1 MPVED
6 IDVHHKVRKIS
17 ATAGCYN
24 RKQVSDRQY
33 AMTFTGEIYENVM
46 SPSCRQIGRKFNGMW
61 VPLDECVGCQA
72 VKDEEYIAKAR
83 MDIDREAVR
92 FSKADQRLI

>member
-6 IDVHHKVRKIS
+6 IEVHHKVRKDS

-24 RKQVSDRQY
+24 RQTASERQY
-33 AMTFTGEIYENVM
+33 AMTFTGERYENSM
-46 SPSCRQIGRKFNGMW
+46 TATCRQIGRKFNGMW

-83 MDIDREAVR
+83 MDIDREAAR